1 MEGFMQHKSVVHY
14 MTKIGIDILFYIGII
29 CCALVPFSTSW
40 LVRYFYITDRVVLFV
55 KGILLASGI
64 SCVYILWQLK
74 VIFKTLMRG
83 NPFIH
88 ANVACL
94 RKIALS
100 CMTIAIIYFVKL
112 LVMPTI
118 STIVII
124 VIFVIA
130 CLLCL
135 TLKDLF
141 KQSIYYKDEN
151 DLTV

>member
-1 MEGFMQHKSVVHY
+1 MYQKSIVHY
-14 MTKIGIDILFYIGII
+14 MTKICIDILFYVAIV
-29 CCALVPFSTSW
+29 CCILIPFSSSW
-40 LVRYFYITDRVVLFV
+40 LFSYFGIVESAALFA
-55 KGILLASGI
+55 KAILLASGI

-74 VIFKTLMRG
+74 VIFKTLMDG

-94 RKIALS
+94 RKIAVA
-100 CMTIAIIYFVKL
+100 CMVISFIYLIKMVA
-112 LVMPTI
+112 MPTI
-118 STIVII
+118 STIVIV
-124 VIFVIA
+124 VIFIVG

>member
-1 MEGFMQHKSVVHY
+1 MYQKSVIHY
-14 MTKIGIDILFYIGII
+14 MTKVCIDILFYMGIVV
-29 CCALVPFSTSW
+29 CGLVPFSSTW
-40 LVRYFYITDRVVLFV
+40 LYNYFNITNEMAAFMII
-55 KGILLASGI
+55 ILLASGI
-64 SCVYILWQLK
+64 SSLYILWQLK
-74 VIFKTLMRG
+74 VIFKTLLEG

-88 ANVACL
+88 ANVSCL
-94 RKIALS
+94 KKIALA
-100 CMTIAIIYFVKL
+100 CMANSTIYVIKMIVL
-112 LVMPTI
+112 PTI

-124 VIFVIA
+124 AIFIIA

>member
-1 MEGFMQHKSVVHY
+1 MYQKSIVHY
-14 MTKIGIDILFYIGII
+14 MTKISVDILFYAAIL
-29 CCALVPFSTSW
+29 CCIMIPFSSSW
-40 LVRYFYITDRVVLFV
+40 LFVYFGVVEASALFV
-55 KGILLASGI
+55 KATLLASGI

-74 VIFKTLMRG
+74 VIFRTLMEG

-88 ANVACL
+88 ANVSCL
-94 RKIALS
+94 RKIAVACLVIS
-100 CMTIAIIYFVKL
+100 LIFLVKMI
-112 LVMPTI
+112 VMPTI
-118 STIVII
+118 SAIVIMAIFI
-124 VIFVIA
+124 VG

>member
-1 MEGFMQHKSVVHY
+1 MYQKSIVHY
-14 MTKIGIDILFYIGII
+14 MTKISIDILFIVAII
-29 CCALVPFSTSW
+29 CCILVPFSSSW
-40 LVRYFYITDRVVLFV
+40 LFRYFGIVEEGALFV
-55 KGILLASGI
+55 KAILMASGI

-74 VIFKTLMRG
+74 VIFKTLLQG

-88 ANVACL
+88 ANVSSLRRIAVACL
-94 RKIALS
+94 VIAF
-100 CMTIAIIYFVKL
+100 IYFLKMVF
-112 LVMPTI
+112 MPTI

-124 VIFVIA
+124 IIFVVA

>member
-1 MEGFMQHKSVVHY
+1 MYQKSVVHY
-14 MTKIGIDILFYIGII
+14 ITKISVDILFYAAIL
-29 CCALVPFSTSW
+29 CCIYIPFSSSW
-40 LVRYFYITDRVVLFV
+40 MFRYFGIAGANAFFA
-55 KGILLASGI
+55 KAILLASGI

-74 VIFKTLMRG
+74 VIFRTLMEG

-88 ANVACL
+88 ANVSCL
-94 RKIALS
+94 RKIAVACLVIS
-100 CMTIAIIYFVKL
+100 LIFFVKMI
-112 LVMPTI
+112 VMPTI
-118 STIVII
+118 STIVIVAIFI
-124 VIFVIA
+124 VG

>member
-1 MEGFMQHKSVVHY
+1 MYQKSIVHY
-14 MTKIGIDILFYIGII
+14 MTKICIDILFYVGIVI
-29 CCALVPFSTSW
+29 CFLVPFSSSW
-40 LVRYFYITDRVVLFV
+40 LYNYFNIANEMAVFMIV
-55 KGILLASGI
+55 ILLASGI
-64 SCVYILWQLK
+64 SSLYILWQLK
-74 VIFKTLMRG
+74 VIFKTLLQG

-94 RKIALS
+94 KKIALS
-100 CMTIAIIYFVKL
+100 CMANSAIYVIKMIVL
-112 LVMPTI
+112 PTI

-124 VIFVIA
+124 AIFVIA

>member
-1 MEGFMQHKSVVHY
+1 MYQKSVIHY
-14 MTKIGIDILFYIGII
+14 MTKVCIDFLFFIGIL
-29 CCALVPFSTSW
+29 CCILVPFMSHKVFSYLNVATEM
-40 LVRYFYITDRVVLFV
+40 LTFATI
-55 KGILLASGI
+55 ILLASGLV
-64 SCVYILWQLK
+64 CVYILWQLK
-74 VIFKTLMRG
+74 VIFKTLMNG

-88 ANVACL
+88 ANVSCL
-94 RKIALS
+94 RKIAMS
-100 CMTIAIIYFVKL
+100 CLAISFIFVVKMVVL
-112 LVMPTI
+112 PTI

-124 VIFVIA
+124 AIFIVG

>member
-1 MEGFMQHKSVVHY
+1 MYQKSIVHY
-14 MTKIGIDILFYIGII
+14 MTKICIDILLYVAIV
-29 CCALVPFSTSW
+29 CCILVPFSSSW
-40 LVRYFYITDRVVLFV
+40 LFRYFGIVEAEAFFV
-55 KGILLASGI
+55 KAILLASGI

-74 VIFKTLMRG
+74 VIFKTLMAG

-94 RKIALS
+94 RKIA
-100 CMTIAIIYFVKL
+100 IACVVISFTYLIKMM
-112 LVMPTI
+112 VMPTI
-118 STIVII
+118 STMVIV
-124 VIFVIA
+124 VIFIVA

>member
-1 MEGFMQHKSVVHY
+1 MYQKSIVHY
-14 MTKIGIDILFYIGII
+14 MTKICIDILFYLGIV
-29 CCALVPFSTSW
+29 CCALVPFSSSW
-40 LVRYFYITDRVVLFV
+40 LLCYFNIASKMSLFV
-55 KGILLASGI
+55 TVILLASGI
-64 SCVYILWQLK
+64 FSVYILWQLK
-74 VIFKTLMRG
+74 VIFKTLLNG

-88 ANVACL
+88 ANVECL
-94 RKIALS
+94 RKIAVACL
-100 CMTIAIIYFVKL
+100 AISVIYIIKMI
-112 LVMPTI
+112 VMPTI

-124 VIFVIA
+124 AIFVIA

>member
-1 MEGFMQHKSVVHY
+1 MYQKSIVHY
-14 MTKIGIDILFYIGII
+14 MTKVCIDILFYVGIV
-29 CCALVPFSTSW
+29 CCALVPFSSSW
-40 LVRYFYITDRVVLFV
+40 LFRYFNITDEKVLFAII
-55 KGILLASGI
+55 ILLASGI

-74 VIFKTLMRG
+74 VIFKTLLDG

-88 ANVACL
+88 ANVTCL
-94 RKIALS
+94 RKIAMS
-100 CMTIAIIYFVKL
+100 CLVISLIYVVKL
-112 LVMPTI
+112 IVMPTI
-118 STIVII
+118 STVVIVA
-124 VIFVIA
+124 IFVIA

>member
-1 MEGFMQHKSVVHY
+1 
-14 MTKIGIDILFYIGII
+14 MTKISIDILFIVAII
-29 CCALVPFSTSW
+29 CCILVPFSSSW
-40 LVRYFYITDRVVLFV
+40 LFRYFGIVEEGALFV
-55 KGILLASGI
+55 KAILMASGI

-74 VIFKTLMRG
+74 VIFKTLLQG

-88 ANVACL
+88 ANVSSL
-94 RKIALS
+94 RKIAVACLV
-100 CMTIAIIYFVKL
+100 IAFIYFVKMI
-112 LVMPTI
+112 VMPTI
-118 STIVII
+118 STIII
-124 VIFVIA
+124 IIIFVVA